1 MVKRSLAIARA
12 DEGTNTIEHKGYVGK
27 VEFDNDAGV
36 LHGEVMNLRDVIT
49 FQGESVAELRQA
61 FIDSVEDY
69 LEFCAERGEEPEKPY
84 SGKFVVRIDPKL
96 HRDITICAKRASK
109 SLNQWVSEVLEI
121 AASDAVAE
129 PVERQL
135 YFRPA
140 DYDTTLQRFLDV
152 YREPDINFR
161 ELYDNWSIFCT
172 KYRPK
177 EKSFQATEDAI
188 TEILESFLVRKEESD
203 YQ

>member
-36 LHGEVMNLRDVIT
+36 LHGDVMNLRDVIT

-69 LEFCAERGEEPEKPY
+69 LEFCAERGEEPERPY

-96 HRDITICAKRASK
+96 HRDVTVRAKIASK

-129 PVERQL
+129 PAERQSYL
-135 YFRPA
+135 RFA
-140 DYDTTLQRFLDV
+140 DHDTT
-152 YREPDINFR
+152 
-161 ELYDNWSIFCT
+161 
-172 KYRPK
+172 
-177 EKSFQATEDAI
+177 
-188 TEILESFLVRKEESD
+188 
-203 YQ
+203 